1 MFEADWGKKDLNELR
16 KAEFLAVDEACRAI
30 FWLCAACLKGST
42 SLSSW
47 YLAEDTWISHFASTI
62 PHRRGVYSRVSKT
75 VIWISVMKRK
85 HTDLISILT
94 VSEKYGSWWV
104 FFFCFCFFCCCCPK
118 QKLSELNLHPE
129 NTTAEYSLKFFV
141 WVLISVWYSQCVRER
156 SVLEGTLWK
165 LQLALPWCKGFMFS
179 HFIII
184 IIIYP
189 LTARVTGAPHMISQP
204 VSSIFPCSPLPSGT
218 WQTPGLSIPWC
229 LPTSSSVC
237 HVFFPF
243 SLCLARWFWPDLMTR
258 RHVHTTAVCVSLWW
272 SGGLCVIQLPAGS
285 WHGLPHFSM
294 IHSTEIDS
302 SVNMYAINCCA
313 IALGVCVFSF

>member
-1 MFEADWGKKDLNELR
+1 MAAGGVFFLFLLFLLLLSQT
-16 KAEFLAVDEACRAI
+16 KAQ
-30 FWLCAACLKGST
+30 
-42 SLSSW
+42 
-47 YLAEDTWISHFASTI
+47 WIESAPWKH
-62 PHRRGVYSRVSKT
+62 YSRVQFE
-75 VIWISVMKRK
+75 
-85 HTDLISILT
+85 ILC
-94 VSEKYGSWWV
+94 VCV
-104 FFFCFCFFCCCCPK
+104 F
-118 QKLSELNLHPE
+118 
-129 NTTAEYSLKFFV
+129 
-141 WVLISVWYSQCVRER
+141 ISVWYSQCVRER

-189 LTARVTGAPHMISQP
+189 LTARVAGAPHMISQP

-272 SGGLCVIQLPAGS
+272 SGGLRVIQLPAGS
-285 WHGLPHFSM
+285 WHGRPHFS
-294 IHSTEIDS
+294 IVHPTVRDS
-302 SVNMYAINCCA
+302 CVSMYAINCSKLRHSPRNLCFL
-313 IALGVCVFSF
+313 ILVWHNQLREYGTITTDRQTDSPTVS